1 MSRYIRSQNYKM
13 ADCPSE
19 SESRDSEVKEDLNES
34 CEPSD
39 ASIVRKYGGP
49 SGGRSNSKAETDQSD
64 ESRNEAID
72 EHFERLKIPDQSDAE
87 REEQETAHGNET
99 PAQPQRDSGDASLRK
114 GQPLK
119 LRREL
124 FPDAFQSKKGT
135 EKTNELE
142 ERKDHDGEWFEDH
155 PWKCETPKPDQL
167 TETTVN
173 KSKVYTVSGKWLTGN
188 KVDLEKIYL
197 DLPTFIDEM
206 KGLSIGQELED
217 VFNSTLLKAIT
228 KPSPHVLE
236 IFQKHN
242 LVLSKDKPSERQ
254 QNENND
260 LKAFSL
266 QQNTLQPSEES
277 YWFFDCEYMLKMY
290 LPDDSLE
297 WFKTD
302 NQQGKRIRETEK
314 KEKRWIFIPSF
325 RRAKI
330 ALLDWPQDDI
340 VTQESTIRIL
350 VVRPSEFEEYV
361 FYCGHEFPII
371 CLPQDEIGAGYPRYW
386 IQKIALRLEL
396 QFIWMIDDSVEC
408 FYEYHPEQEPPE
420 RQDGDE
426 TVRDYT
432 NYRRRKFGLV
442 FKRIEDF
449 FKEADK
455 AEESDESDEAEE
467 KPVAMSPRRWNP
479 TSRPQ
484 KPFSCMPPQCA
495 VYLNLR
501 KLSKKNVY
509 YRPELKT
516 FEDMI
521 FGYECEKNGLKVY
534 RDNRILLYD
543 HNWKNTGAS
552 SPSVISK

>member
-1 MSRYIRSQNYKM
+1 M
-13 ADCPSE
+13 A
-19 SESRDSEVKEDLNES
+19 DSEVEEDLSEP
-34 CEPSD
+34 CEP
-39 ASIVRKYGGP
+39 GP
-49 SGGRSNSKAETDQSD
+49 SGGRSHSKAETDQSNT
-64 ESRNEAID
+64 SRTKDFSED
-72 EHFERLKIPDQSDAE
+72 FERLCTISGGSSDSNVKTDQLAISKR

-99 PAQPQRDSGDASLRK
+99 PQQKKDSGVASQRK
-114 GQPLK
+114 GKSPAIKAKKK
-119 LRREL
+119 LVL
-124 FPDAFQSKKGT
+124 GANQSKKGT
-135 EKTNELE
+135 EKTNELQ
-142 ERKDHDGEWFEDH
+142 ERKDHDGEWLKDH
-155 PWKCETPKPDQL
+155 RWKDETPNFEEPI
-167 TETTVN
+167 ETTVN
-173 KSKVYTVSGKWLTGN
+173 ESEVYTVSGKWLTN
-188 KVDLEKIYL
+188 KKVDLEKIYL
-197 DLPTFIDEM
+197 DLPKFIDEM
-206 KGLSIGQELED
+206 KGLSIQQELEN
-217 VFNSTLLKAIT
+217 VLTSSLSKVIT

-236 IFQKHN
+236 IAQKQN
-242 LVLSKDKPSERQ
+242 QVLPEDKQSERK

-266 QQNTLQPSEES
+266 TSRNPHEPSEKS
-277 YWFFDCEYMLKMY
+277 YWCLDCEYMLQMY

-297 WFKTD
+297 WFNND
-302 NQQGKRIRETEK
+302 DQQGKRIRKINTEK
-314 KEKRWIFIPSF
+314 KDKRWIFIPSF

-330 ALLDWPQDDI
+330 ALLEWPEDKEII
-340 VTQESTIRIL
+340 VTQESTIRVL

-361 FYCGHEFPII
+361 SCCGYKFPII

-408 FYEYHPEQEPPE
+408 FYEYHPKQEPPK
-420 RQDGDE
+420 RL
-426 TVRDYT
+426 VRKKWRSNYID
-432 NYRRRKFGLV
+432 YRRRQFGLV

-449 FKEADK
+449 FKKRDDNK
-455 AEESDESDEAEE
+455 
-467 KPVAMSPRRWNP
+467 KPIAAMSPRRWNP
-479 TSRPQ
+479 ISRPQ

-495 VYLNLR
+495 VYLNLGA
-501 KLSKKNVY
+501 LSKKNVY